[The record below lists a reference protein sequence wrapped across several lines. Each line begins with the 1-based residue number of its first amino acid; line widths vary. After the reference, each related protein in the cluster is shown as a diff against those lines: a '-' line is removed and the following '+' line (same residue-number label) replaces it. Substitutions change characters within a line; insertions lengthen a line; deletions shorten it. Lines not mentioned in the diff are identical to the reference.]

1 MQNASRRENETRKVN
16 WARITKG
23 ILYLT
28 RITNIII
35 PIRVINSKAQK
46 WPGKSNK
53 RMKGLAPGDYKEWWG
68 LWKTEELM
76 SCPGGAAIFI

>member
-1 MQNASRRENETRKVN
+1 MQNACRRENETRKVN

-35 PIRVINSKAQK
+35 PIRVIKAQK

-53 RMKGLAPGDYKEWWG
+53 RMKWLAPGDYKELWG

-76 SCPGGAAIFI
+76 PYPGGAAIFI